1 MTTEAA
7 SPEWIMFLR
16 AFAPIIGV
24 VVGWMLVILT
34 RHLEQIWFGAKLKI
48 DCQRAPGKTDE
59 TPAAKFVKFRVQ
71 NSTQRHVAK
80 NCRAYLV
87 ELHKV
92 SNSKIV
98 SGNLISDTFQL
109 PWAGPS
115 FDPRDLPA
123 KIALYVDLV
132 HFSKHQSGW
141 GFHTNPGFYASLA
154 TLADHRGTY
163 RFTVV
168 VAGDDAIPQTRHI
181 YVDYNGDWK
190 SATPY
195 D

>member
-1 MTTEAA
+1 MTKETD
-7 SPEWIMFLR
+7 SVEWITLLR

-24 VVGWMLVILT
+24 VIGWMLVILT

-48 DCQRAPGKTDE
+48 DCQHAPGKTDE
-59 TPAAKFVKFRVQ
+59 TPVAVFMKFRVR
-71 NSTQRHVAK
+71 NSAERHVAK
-80 NCRAYLV
+80 NCRAYMV

-92 SNSKIV
+92 SNGKVV
-98 SGNLISDTFQL
+98 SENLISDTFQL

-115 FDPRDLPA
+115 FDARDIPA
-123 KIALYVDLV
+123 KISLYVDLV
-132 HFSKHQSGW
+132 HFSKHQPGW
-141 GFHTNPGFYASLA
+141 VFCTNPGFYPSLA
-154 TLADHRGTY
+154 PLGDHRGTY

-168 VAGDDAIPQTRHI
+168 VAGDDAIPQTKRI

-190 SATPY
+190 SGTPY